1 MYIVDI
7 ISMDEKAT
15 QLQRASFDLFL
26 KKKIVVALVSLI
38 DKFLIF

>member
-26 KKKIVVALVSLI
+26 KKKNRSGFSVPY
-38 DKFLIF
+38 